1 MARIARVVAVN
12 LPHHITQRGNNR
24 ADVFFDDDDRNY
36 YMKTFIKYCNQ
47 FQVKVWA
54 YCLMSNHIHLLV
66 VPKYDFSLARSIGR
80 TNLIYTQYINK
91 KYNRSGRLWQNRFFS
106 CLIDKEEYLWSV
118 AKYIETNPVRIGL
131 VKTTGEYKW
140 SSAGHHIFGKPNP
153 ILSEPDWLEPNQRE
167 EYRQFLSLD
176 QSDALTAIR
185 KATMSGRPLGNQG
198 FIEGIENKLGRIL
211 RRRKPGRHKKEYK

>member
-36 YMKTFIKYCNQ
+36 YIKTLIKYCNQ

-54 YCLMSNHIHLLV
+54 YCLMSNHIHLLAI
-66 VPKYDFSLARSIGR
+66 PRYDFSLARSIGR

-106 CLIDKEEYLWSV
+106 CLIDKEEFLWSV
-118 AKYIETNPVRIGL
+118 TKYIETNPVRNGL
-131 VKTTGEYKW
+131 VKQAGEYKW
-140 SSAGHHIFGKPNP
+140 SSAGHHIYGKPDL

-167 EYRQFLSLD
+167 EYRQFLSAD
-176 QSDALTAIR
+176 QSVELTAIR

-211 RRRKPGRHKKEYK
+211 RRRKPGRRKKEYK

>member
-36 YMKTFIKYCNQ
+36 YIKTLIKYCSQ

-54 YCLMSNHIHLLV
+54 YCLMSNHIHLLA
-66 VPKYDFSLARSIGR
+66 VPKFDFSLARSIGR

-106 CLIDKEEYLWSV
+106 CLIDKEEFLWSV
-118 AKYIETNPVRIGL
+118 TKYIETNPVRNGL
-131 VKTTGEYKW
+131 VKQAGEYKW
-140 SSAGHHIFGKPNP
+140 SSAGHHIYGKPDL

-167 EYRQFLSLD
+167 EYRQFLSAD
-176 QSDALTAIR
+176 QSVELTAIR

-211 RRRKPGRHKKEYK
+211 RRRKPGRRKKEYK